1 MIVDKGNKFEE
12 KKQQIFT
19 NVKNKSAQ
27 CIHVIIW
34 IIIIV
39 KLVYFSWFHFSI
51 ELMCEFANIL

>member
-27 CIHVIIW
+27 CIHVII
-34 IIIIV
+34 
-39 KLVYFSWFHFSI
+39 
-51 ELMCEFANIL
+51 